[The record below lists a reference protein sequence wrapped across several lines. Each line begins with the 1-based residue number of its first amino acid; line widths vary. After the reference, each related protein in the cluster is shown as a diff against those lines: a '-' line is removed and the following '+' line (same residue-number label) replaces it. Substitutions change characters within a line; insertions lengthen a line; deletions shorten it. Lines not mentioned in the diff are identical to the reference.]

1 MAHFLIGGAAAQLE
15 ARDRDRALQQYQY
28 ERNME
33 RQLAN
38 DAYQREQDAY
48 ARQMGEERW
57 NYSRLDNDRQY
68 RFNRDKFNWAR
79 QDADR
84 SYALN
89 KRNMDFNYER
99 GVKLDAREDADRWAL
114 GLNRGE
120 YQRALAV
127 TDGTAQPYYPENAI
141 NPYQREAV
149 RLRRAGEEQA
159 AAKQRQEQ
167 DKAERK
173 YMMDRQGKIDAARID
188 MWKNDRTYAS
198 NQGSARA
205 AAYKVSLAF
214 NLPTTYNVDGS
225 ENTELI
231 DMVARAAYERA
242 SRNNIPLENAA
253 FEVMQDM
260 GLQFKPEFLKSQQEN
275 QGGGRQIG
283 PGVSLNSKAG
293 SEKAEAT
300 DGGVGTRRYGRDGDI
315 YRGNVAWLQNARDQL
330 RELATGAFR
339 AQTEYQR
346 RGKPFYLSDRGY
358 TREQEQFEFQ
368 KANQEKYEQLLQEIK
383 ELEAENREL
392 MGKHPGIGN
401 PQAGFRRI
409 KPNDTKR

>member
-38 DAYQREQDAY
+38 DAYRREQDAY

-57 NYSRLDNDRQY
+57 NYSRMDNDRQY

-149 RLRRAGEEQA
+149 RLRRVGEEQTALNYERQQQAAQQKHDWAMEAATGAARRQAQSAEAKAQEQRRYNQTVLEIQSELGKYELGEGVKPETAVKVIYDIAVQNNMSPAEAVRQVAKVYGWGANLLSRTSA
-159 AAKQRQEQ
+159 AAQK
-167 DKAERK
+167 
-173 YMMDRQGKIDAARID
+173 
-188 MWKNDRTYAS
+188 
-198 NQGSARA
+198 
-205 AAYKVSLAF
+205 
-214 NLPTTYNVDGS
+214 
-225 ENTELI
+225 
-231 DMVARAAYERA
+231 
-242 SRNNIPLENAA
+242 
-253 FEVMQDM
+253 
-260 GLQFKPEFLKSQQEN
+260 N
-275 QGGGRQIG
+275 QGGGPPVG
-283 PGVSLNSKAG
+283 PGIPLNSKAG
-293 SEKAEAT
+293 TA
-300 DGGVGTRRYGRDGDI
+300 DGGAGAREYKRAEEA
-315 YRGNVAWLQNARDQL
+315 VADNIRLIGGYQAQL
-330 RELATGAFR
+330 S
-339 AQTEYQR
+339 
-346 RGKPFYLSDRGY
+346 K
-358 TREQEQFEFQ
+358 
-368 KANQEKYEQLLQEIK
+368 
-383 ELEAENREL
+383 
-392 MGKHPGIGN
+392 
-401 PQAGFRRI
+401 
-409 KPNDTKR
+409 

>member
-38 DAYQREQDAY
+38 DAYRREQDAY

-57 NYSRLDNDRQY
+57 NYSRMDNDRQY

-149 RLRRAGEEQA
+149 RLRRAGE
-159 AAKQRQEQ
+159 
-167 DKAERK
+167 
-173 YMMDRQGKIDAARID
+173 
-188 MWKNDRTYAS
+188 
-198 NQGSARA
+198 
-205 AAYKVSLAF
+205 
-214 NLPTTYNVDGS
+214 
-225 ENTELI
+225 
-231 DMVARAAYERA
+231 
-242 SRNNIPLENAA
+242 
-253 FEVMQDM
+253 
-260 GLQFKPEFLKSQQEN
+260 
-275 QGGGRQIG
+275 
-283 PGVSLNSKAG
+283 
-293 SEKAEAT
+293 
-300 DGGVGTRRYGRDGDI
+300 
-315 YRGNVAWLQNARDQL
+315 
-330 RELATGAFR
+330 
-339 AQTEYQR
+339 
-346 RGKPFYLSDRGY
+346 
-358 TREQEQFEFQ
+358 
-368 KANQEKYEQLLQEIK
+368 
-383 ELEAENREL
+383 
-392 MGKHPGIGN
+392 
-401 PQAGFRRI
+401 
-409 KPNDTKR
+409 